1 MAAMHALLSGF
12 APIWILTGI
21 GYAAGRGGLLG
32 EQAESVLGRFVFHV
46 AMPAALFTMVS
57 GSRPGA
63 FAHPSMVAF
72 AVGTALVSALGYAVS
87 RRFFGRE
94 RAEAAVSGMASGYVN
109 SANLGIPVAVHVLG
123 DASFVAQVILFQV
136 LFVSP
141 VVLTLLDSGTQG
153 GGAATGGLRRM
164 LTMPVR
170 NPVIMASL
178 LGVAVSAAGWQPPA
192 VVTHSC
198 DVLGAAAVPT
208 ALITLG
214 LSLCGGPGGRKGRA
228 ADDGTGRAGG
238 RREAGVAA
246 AGRTEVAAAGR
257 TEVGVTG
264 RTEVGV
270 AGRTKVAAAGRTK
283 VAAAGRTEVGV
294 AVALKTVVQP
304 MVAFLVAGPLLGL
317 PDHQVLAVVLCSA
330 LPTAQNAY
338 LYAREYGLD
347 TGLARRCVVASTV
360 VSMGTLSFGTWVLG
374 PSR

>member
-32 EQAESVLGRFVFHV
+32 DQAESVLGRFVFHV

-57 GSRPGA
+57 GSRPAA

-72 AVGTALVSALGYAVS
+72 AAGTALVSALGYAVS

-94 RAEAAVSGMASGYVN
+94 RAEAAVGGMASGYVN

-136 LFVSP
+136 LCVSP
-141 VVLTLLDSGTQG
+141 VVLTLLDSGTRG
-153 GGAATGGLRRM
+153 GGAAPGGLRRM

-178 LGVAVSAAGWQPPA
+178 LGVAVSAAGWRPPA

-214 LSLCGGPGGRKGRA
+214 LSLCGGPGG
-228 ADDGTGRAGG
+228 GTGRVTG
-238 RREAGVAA
+238 RAEAGV
-246 AGRTEVAAAGR
+246 V
-257 TEVGVTG
+257 
-264 RTEVGV
+264 
-270 AGRTKVAAAGRTK
+270 
-283 VAAAGRTEVGV
+283 
-294 AVALKTVVQP
+294 VALKTVVQP
-304 MVAFLVAGPLLGL
+304 LVAYLVAGPLLGL

-347 TGLARRCVVASTV
+347 TGLARHGVVASTV
-360 VSMGTLSFGTWVLG
+360 VSMGTLSFGAWVLG

>member
-1 MAAMHALLSGF
+1 
-12 APIWILTGI
+12 
-21 GYAAGRGGLLG
+21 
-32 EQAESVLGRFVFHV
+32 
-46 AMPAALFTMVS
+46 
-57 GSRPGA
+57 
-63 FAHPSMVAF
+63 
-72 AVGTALVSALGYAVS
+72 
-87 RRFFGRE
+87 
-94 RAEAAVSGMASGYVN
+94 MASGYVN

-170 NPVIMASL
+170 NPVILASL

-228 ADDGTGRAGG
+228 AGDGTGRAGG
-238 RREAGVAA
+238 RREVGVAVT
-246 AGRTEVAAAGR
+246 GRTEAGG
-257 TEVGVTG
+257 GVTG

-270 AGRTKVAAAGRTK
+270 GGRTEVAAARRTE
-283 VAAAGRTEVGV
+283 VAVTVRTEAGATGRTEVGV

-304 MVAFLVAGPLLGL
+304 LVAFLVAGPLLGL

-347 TGLARRCVVASTV
+347 TGLARHCVVASTV

>member
-1 MAAMHALLSGF
+1 MSDRGTGIMAAMHALLSGF
-12 APIWILTGI
+12 APIWILTAI
-21 GYAAGRGGLLG
+21 GYAAARGGLLG

-57 GSRPGA
+57 SSRPGA

-72 AVGTALVSALGYAVS
+72 AAGTLLVSALGYAVG
-87 RRFFGRE
+87 RRFFGHE
-94 RAEAAVSGMASGYVN
+94 RAGAAVSGMASGYVN

-136 LFVSP
+136 LVVSP
-141 VVLTLLDSGTQG
+141 VVLTLLDSGTRRG
-153 GGAATGGLRRM
+153 GSAPGGLRRM

-170 NPVIMASL
+170 NPVIMASI
-178 LGVAVSAAGWQPPA
+178 LGLAVSATGLRLPEA
-192 VVTHSC
+192 VTHSC

-214 LSLCGGPGGRKGRA
+214 LSLHG
-228 ADDGTGRAGG
+228 GRAGG
-238 RREAGVAA
+238 TDRVTGRSEGDVAGPVTGRAEAGVA
-246 AGRTEVAAAGR
+246 GP
-257 TEVGVTG
+257 VTG
-264 RTEVGV
+264 RAEAGV
-270 AGRTKVAAAGRTK
+270 AGPVTGR
-283 VAAAGRTEVGV
+283 AEVGV
-294 AVALKTVVQP
+294 AVALKTLVQP
-304 MVAFLVAGPLLGL
+304 LVGFVVAGPLLHL

-347 TGLARRCVVASTV
+347 TGLARNSVVASTV
-360 VSMGTLSFGTWVLG
+360 VSMVTLSFAAWALG

>member
-1 MAAMHALLSGF
+1 MTAMHALLSGF

-57 GSRPGA
+57 GSRPAA

-72 AVGTALVSALGYAVS
+72 AAGTASVSALGYAVG
-87 RRFFGRE
+87 RRFFGRK

-136 LFVSP
+136 LLVSP
-141 VVLTLLDSGTQG
+141 VILTLLDSGTQG
-153 GGAATGGLRRM
+153 GGSAAGGLRRM

-178 LGVAVSAAGWQPPA
+178 VGVAVSAAGWRLPTA
-192 VVTHSC
+192 VTHSC

-214 LSLCGGPGGRKGRA
+214 LSLYGGPGRRI
-228 ADDGTGRAGG
+228 ADDGTGRVTE
-238 RREAGVAA
+238 RR
-246 AGRTEVAAAGR
+246 
-257 TEVGVTG
+257 
-264 RTEVGV
+264 
-270 AGRTKVAAAGRTK
+270 
-283 VAAAGRTEVGV
+283 EVGV
-294 AVALKTVVQP
+294 AVALKTLVQP
-304 MVAFLVAGPLLGL
+304 LIAFLVAGPLLHL

-347 TGLARRCVVASTV
+347 TGLARNSVVASTV
-360 VSMGTLSFGTWVLG
+360 VSMVTLSLAAWALG